1 MKRIYFLLPEL
12 ALCRTIIDELLAQ
25 GVAQSHLHV
34 IANSS
39 HSLEGLPKA
48 TAWQKS
54 DVKYGIELGVGMG
67 GIAGLLGGL
76 LAVTFP
82 PAGLVLAGGATLA
95 GGALAGASFGGL
107 VSALMRS
114 HEHNHE
120 LDAFEAA
127 VMNGDILLLVDIPRQ
142 DVKKIKQLVTQ
153 HHPDVQIGVAKPR
166 SI

>member
-1 MKRIYFLLPEL
+1 MKRLYFLLPEL

-25 GVAQSHLHV
+25 GIAQSHLHV

-54 DVKYGIELGVGMG
+54 DVKYGIELGIGMG
-67 GIAGLLGGL
+67 GMAGLLGGL
-76 LAVTFP
+76 LAVSFP
-82 PAGLVLAGGATLA
+82 PSGLVLAGGATLA

-120 LDAFEAA
+120 LDAFESA
-127 VMNGDILLLVDIPRQ
+127 VMDGDILLLVDVPRHE
-142 DVKKIKQLVTQ
+142 VEAVKQLVTQ
-153 HHPDVQIGVAKPR
+153 HHPEVQIGLAEPR
-166 SI
+166 KI